1 MLAFINAIALFF
13 YLLMYFTFRDGV
25 KIACRISLKKKL
37 KGFKN
42 YWWFESLR
50 KIKHLGRF
58 YVINKIF
65 VCLYALAVIVT
76 VPLSF
81 FASFRVVV
89 IAFNV
94 IIGTALIPMTLFGVI
109 KSNKK
114 EFGRSFVW
122 LKIRTDGT
130 KKLYSSV
137 LDICCSLLPIFF
149 IILEC
154 VV

>member
-1 MLAFINAIALFF
+1 MLAFINIVALLF

-25 KIACRISLKKKL
+25 KIACKISLKKKL

-50 KIKHLGRF
+50 EIKHLGCF
-58 YVINKIF
+58 YYINKVF

-81 FASFRVVV
+81 FASFRAVV

-94 IIGTALIPMTLFGVI
+94 LIGGALIPMTFFGVI
-109 KSNKK
+109 QTNKK
-114 EFGRSFVW
+114 EFGRSFIW

-137 LDICCSLLPIFF
+137 FDFCWGLCPVFM

-154 VV
+154 AV